1 MRLDRVAF
9 SIALGLLG
17 ANLAGAAGRDFEHP
31 ASGDTAQ
38 QFAYGKPLGPGN
50 VQRQDT
56 PNDPDYDQAEP
67 DDEDGRRSTNL
78 YDERFDLFGFPS
90 QLTPLAIYKDGPH
103 ALAPMI
109 SGFNAAGAW
118 KAERGRPDVVV
129 AILDTGVRWERP
141 GLRRQVHLNC
151 GELPAPQRADGST
164 LPSSSPGCKEPD
176 KSYDLDGDGALDV
189 DDYRNDPRV
198 HDANG
203 NRQLDAE
210 DLIRA
215 FSDGADDDHNGFTDD
230 IAGWDFFDDD
240 NDPFDAS
247 SYFAAADHGSDRAE
261 QAVEQGNDGT
271 GSIGVCPHCQF
282 LPIRIW
288 DTFVS
293 DGNTFAM
300 GILYATDMGAAVIEG
315 ANGSITHTAFAEAAS
330 QYAYE
335 HGVVQTYS
343 GDDLN
348 TGNHNYPANYGH
360 AMLIQGT
367 APDTLGLGTDA
378 GSQAAAAL
386 AGLPLGTELPVLT
399 YFRGANTTQYGGK
412 SSLAMEGATGS
423 ENVAKAAGAA
433 ALVVAAGRDAGLRLS
448 PDEVRE
454 ILEQTAEDVSAADTL
469 GLGLPDA
476 AQAGWDPHFGYGR
489 ADLGA
494 AVALAASGK
503 IPPEAAIDAPDWYA
517 PLTGDKVEITGLAR
531 ARFAAGGA
539 FHWKLEWGAG
549 LAPASWTT
557 VREGDAS
564 GTLTDFGA
572 IDLTTVR
579 AALAS
584 ATVPLDPGGPTFSPT
599 APNPYQ
605 QQFAVR
611 LTVTAADV
619 PTAGQ
624 DRRVFTAFT
633 DDSLRAGYPKRL
645 GSGGEAPLR
654 YVDLDGDN
662 VPELIVP
669 TEDGHLHVYRKD
681 GSELPGFPVHTQLMF
696 QAADHGSAP
705 SFAALM
711 RLAPPYEEPRGAAV
725 GDLDGDGVPEIV
737 DAAGLHVYVWEPDG
751 TPRPGFPVSLD
762 RTHCQAQDESQP
774 LHHRKCGFVGSPA
787 LGHLRGRDQPL
798 DIVVAGLDGHL
809 YAWDGQGRA
818 LPGFP
823 VDLVDPQQPADRQ
836 MLAES
841 VNDPAIGDLD
851 GDGYDDVVIASN
863 ETYGAEPL
871 LSNIQGGIAQA
882 FSNLLANAAGGS
894 SRVYAISGKDGH
906 LLPGWPIHLNGG
918 IQSTLPLIG
927 PGHDAALVALGGRT
941 AVVVSTTGGALSV
954 YAPDGSL
961 IRDAQ
966 QNFYGLLSNA
976 TDRTGA
982 LNLFES
988 ASVGD
993 ADGDGTPDLV
1003 KYEVSLSQA
1012 ANLLLVGQNLPYNHL
1027 IAAFDGSTGLPL
1039 NAFPVITDDYQFLSS
1054 SSIGKLAAGA
1064 SNQILA
1070 GTGLGLL
1077 HAYDGASGRDVAGF
1091 PKVTGGWLF
1100 APPELSQDQRLAA
1113 ITREGYLF
1121 EWNVPQAPACQTEW
1135 PGFRHD
1141 AHSSGNYDTDGT
1153 PPGAVSALRAAADGA
1168 GLHLS
1173 WTAPG
1178 DDGLCQAKTV
1188 ADYRVR
1194 VDGAQADTSRLVP
1207 VAPGQTQT
1215 FDLPGASGARVAVQ
1229 AVDAA
1234 GNLGYPVSAPVSSG
1248 SGSSGGSSSGGS
1260 SGAGSSGGVSSG
1272 GSTGGGSGGGALDAD
1287 ALLALALAAF
1297 GRRRNFRM
1305 VLRCV

>member
-1 MRLDRVAF
+1 MDLRRPLAF
-9 SIALGLLG
+9 GALGLLVAG
-17 ANLAGAAGRDFEHP
+17 IAGAAARDFEHP
-31 ASGDTAQ
+31 ASSDTAQ

-56 PNDPDYDQAEP
+56 PNDPDYDRAEP
-67 DDEDGRRSTNL
+67 DDEDGRGSTSL

-90 QLTPLAIYKDGPH
+90 QLTPLALYKDGPH

-164 LPSSSPGCKEPD
+164 LPGAAPGCKEPD

-189 DDYRNDPRV
+189 DDYRDDPRV
-198 HDANG
+198 RDANG
-203 NRQLDAE
+203 NGLLDAQ

-215 FSDGADDDHNGFTDD
+215 FSDGHDDDHNGFVDD

-240 NDPFDAS
+240 NDPSDAS

-261 QAVEQGNDGT
+261 QAVEQGNDGA

-282 LPIRIW
+282 LPVRIW

-300 GILYATDMGAAVIEG
+300 GILYATDQGAAVIEG
-315 ANGSITHTAFAEAAS
+315 ANGSITHSAFAEAAS

-360 AMLIQGT
+360 ALLIQGT
-367 APDTLGLGTDA
+367 VPDTLGLGTNA

-454 ILEQTAEDVSAADTL
+454 ILEQTAEDVSSGDTL

-476 AQAGWDPHFGYGR
+476 AQTGWDPHFGYGR

-494 AVALAASGK
+494 AVALVRSGK
-503 IPPEAAIDAPDWYA
+503 IPPEAALAAPDWYA
-517 PLTGDKVEITGLAR
+517 PLTGDSVTITGLAR
-531 ARFAAGGA
+531 ARFASGGA

-549 LAPASWTT
+549 LAPTSWTT

-564 GTLTDFGA
+564 GTLTDFGT
-572 IDLTTVR
+572 IDLKAVR

-584 ATVPLDPGGPTFSPT
+584 YTVPLDPGGPTFS
-599 APNPYQ
+599 AGALNPYQ
-605 QQFAVR
+605 NQFTVR
-611 LTVTAADV
+611 LTVTAADI

-624 DRRVFTAFT
+624 DRRVFTALA
-633 DDSLRAGYPKRL
+633 DDTLRPGYPRRL

-654 YVDLDGDN
+654 YADLDGDN

-669 TEDGHLHVYRKD
+669 TEDGWLRVYRKD
-681 GSELPGFPVHTQLMF
+681 GSDFPGFPVHTQLMV
-696 QAADHGSAP
+696 QAAAHTAAP
-705 SFAALM
+705 GFAAL
-711 RLAPPYEEPRGAAV
+711 LQSAPPYEELRGAAV
-725 GDLDGDGVPEIV
+725 GDLDGDGIPEIV
-737 DAAGLHVYVWEPDG
+737 DAAGIHLYVWEPDG
-751 TPRPGFPVSLD
+751 SLRPGFPVSLD
-762 RTHCQAQDESQP
+762 RDHCRAQDESQP

-787 LGHLRGRDQPL
+787 LGHLQGQDHGL
-798 DIVVAGLDGHL
+798 DIVVAGLDGYL
-809 YAWDGQGRA
+809 YAWDGNGRA

-823 VDLVDPQQPADRQ
+823 VNLVDPEIPADQQ

-851 GDGYDDVVIASN
+851 GDGDDDVVIASN

-871 LSNIQGGIAQA
+871 LSNIQGGLAQA
-882 FSNLLANAAGGS
+882 FSNLLAQAAGGS
-894 SRVYAISGKDGH
+894 SRVYAVSGKDGH

-927 PGHDAALVALGGRT
+927 PGHDAALVELGGQQT
-941 AVVVSTTGGALSV
+941 VVVSTTGGALSV
-954 YAPDGSL
+954 YSADGRL

-966 QNFYGLLSNA
+966 QNLYGLASNA

-993 ADGDGTPDLV
+993 LDGNGTPDLV
-1003 KYEVSLSQA
+1003 KYEVTLGQA
-1012 ANLLLVGQNLPYNHL
+1012 ANLLLVGQNVPYNHL
-1027 IAAFDGSTGLPL
+1027 IAAFDSGTGLPL
-1039 NAFPVITDDYQFLSS
+1039 NAFPVVTDDYQFLSS
-1054 SSIGKLAAGA
+1054 SSIGKLVSGA
-1064 SNQILA
+1064 SSQVLA
-1070 GTGLGLL
+1070 GTGLGLV
-1077 HAYDGASGRDVAGF
+1077 HAYDGRSGADVAGF

-1121 EWNVPQAPACQTEW
+1121 EWNVPDAPACQSEW

-1141 AHSSGNYDTDGT
+1141 LRSSGNYATDGT
-1153 PPGAVSALRAAADGA
+1153 PPGAVTALQARAETD
-1168 GLHLS
+1168 GLHVS
-1173 WTAPG
+1173 WIAPG
-1178 DDGLCQAKTV
+1178 DDGLCPAKAV
-1188 ADYRVR
+1188 AGYRVR
-1194 VDGAQADTSRLVP
+1194 VDGALADTSGLVP

-1215 FDLPGASGARVAVQ
+1215 LALAGASGTQVTVQ

-1234 GNLGYPVSAPVSSG
+1234 GNLGYPVTAKVGGGSGGSSG
-1248 SGSSGGSSSGGS
+1248 GGSSGGSNSGGSSGGSSSG
-1260 SGAGSSGGVSSG
+1260 AA
-1272 GSTGGGSGGGALDAD
+1272 GGGA
-1287 ALLALALAAF
+1287 AA
-1297 GRRRNFRM
+1297 GGG
-1305 VLRCV
+1305 